1 MKKWMAMLLAL
12 TLLWTMVACGAQTPA
27 VEDAPAKEAPAAEE
41 PEETPAETPEETP
54 AEAPEEEEDQ
64 PVSIEVCIVQ
74 NDWLDAWDVMEAR
87 FEEQYPWIDVES
99 VGVGEE
105 GVSFISTRNAA
116 NDLPDV
122 VQIDNNAFWQL
133 LVDENK
139 VADLSGR
146 DVCQYIPQSY
156 LDSFTYN
163 GKLIGITQG
172 AAFSAMYF
180 NMKILN
186 EAGWEAPPA
195 NWTELLQCCADVQAA
210 GYTPLALS
218 GSYSVGIYMP
228 VELIIANT
236 VGETL
241 GQGAYEEQFLNG
253 TFDFTAYPELAEKWD
268 ALLPYVMTGSAGTS
282 QDDLI
287 TAMADGNAAMCLGG
301 NWVASSM
308 LDAIATAA
316 GEASL
321 AVATL
326 PPFQAEGQPCWISA
340 SPETGFG
347 MTVDAN
353 RSAAEQEAVE
363 LFFDWLFLPE
373 NFMLI
378 QNARGTVPVLSS
390 MTQEHIQ
397 LPDSVAAMLG
407 DMNAAPYVK
416 MGFNLWTAVYSDTI
430 CTALCE
436 SLTGGLTGQQ
446 VVELMWE
453 TEQSS
458 YFNQE

>member
-1 MKKWMAMLLAL
+1 MKKWIAILLAL
-12 TLLWTMVACGAQTPA
+12 TLLWTLMACGAQTPA
-27 VEDAPAKEAPAAEE
+27 E
-41 PEETPAETPEETP
+41 EETPTQDAPSS
-54 AEAPEEEEDQ
+54 AAPEEVPEEETHE
-64 PVSIEVCIVQ
+64 PVTIEAYIVQ
-74 NDWLDAWDVMEAR
+74 NDWLDAWDEMEAR
-87 FEEQYPWIDVES
+87 FETQYPWIDVES

-105 GVSFISTRNAA
+105 GNTFISTRNAA

-122 VQIDNNAFWQL
+122 IQIDNNAFWQK
-133 LVDENK
+133 LVEEGK
-139 VADLSGR
+139 IADLTGR

-163 GKLIGITQG
+163 GQLIGITQG
-172 AAFSAMYF
+172 AAFSVMYF

-186 EAGWEAPPA
+186 EAGWETAPA
-195 NWTELLQCCADVQAA
+195 NWEELLQCCADVQAA

-218 GSYSVGIYMP
+218 GSYVVGIYMP
-228 VELIIANT
+228 MELIVANT

-308 LDAIATAA
+308 LDAIASATGDEALAA
-316 GEASL
+316 
-321 AVATL
+321 ATL
-326 PPFQAEGQPCWISA
+326 PPFQEAGKSCWISA

-363 LFFDWLFLPE
+363 LFFDWLFQPE

-416 MGFNLWTAVYSDTI
+416 MGFNLWTATYSDTI

-446 VVELMWE
+446 VVDLMWE
-453 TEQSS
+453 TEQNS
-458 YFNQE
+458 YFNQQ